1 MVFLL
6 IAIIEKFAKKLLAMK
21 FEDLMNFL
29 QHLPTKDW
37 NIQDLEMVIAEAYVY
52 QKIFS
57 EKHWFIIFYQLIII

>member
-57 EKHWFIIFYQLIII
+57 EKH

>member
-1 MVFLL
+1 
-6 IAIIEKFAKKLLAMK
+6 
-21 FEDLMNFL
+21 
-29 QHLPTKDW
+29 LPTKDW